1 MYKLITNGQI
11 VTEDSVVK
19 GSLLIHDGKIA
30 AIVPEGGDLSG
41 YDVSQTIDAK
51 GQYVVPGGVDG
62 HVHFGGFGDI
72 PIADDFY
79 TGSKA
84 ALTGGT
90 TTVVDFCEPI
100 LGEQPMDCI
109 ARRKKDAE
117 ESMVDVAFH
126 YAFTKNF
133 REELRQLDRILG
145 AGIGAFKVFTYYP
158 NTNLLPGEIREIMKG
173 IHDKGPLLVHAE
185 EESIIDNEKAKVE
198 GEEKK
203 NFLNLSLT
211 RPNVSE
217 QIAVESVVAL
227 AKETGTKLCIAH
239 SSAGE
244 TADIRKRERLSGG
257 DVILET
263 CPHYLE
269 LTNEKMK
276 GPDGAL
282 FTMNPPL
289 RYAKDNQRLW
299 QAVMEGDIAILST
312 DHCPYHK
319 QYKYGTDYLTV
330 PCGVDG
336 VQMRMQYLFSEGV
349 IKRGLNMVEF
359 AKITA
364 TNAAKFY
371 NLYPAKG
378 VIREGSDADLAFF
391 DPEIQWRWGADQ
403 IAGNTDYTVMEGLP
417 VQGKVTTTLK
427 NGEIVY
433 DGEQVL
439 SEKGSGRFLP
449 NVW

>member
-1 MYKLITNGQI
+1 MYKVIINGQI
-11 VTEDSVVK
+11 VTEESVIK
-19 GSLLIHDGKIA
+19 GSILIQDGKIA
-30 AIVPEGGDLSG
+30 AVLPEGADLSA
-41 YDVSQTIDAK
+41 YEIAETIDAK
-51 GQYVVPGGVDG
+51 GQYVVPGGIDG

-84 ALTGGT
+84 ALAGGT
-90 TTVVDFCEPI
+90 TTVVDFCEPVI
-100 LGEQPMDCI
+100 GEQPIDCVI
-109 ARRKKDAE
+109 RRKKDGE
-117 ESMVDVAFH
+117 ESMVDYAFH
-126 YAFTKNF
+126 YTFTKNF
-133 REELRQLDRILG
+133 RQELADIDQILDSG
-145 AGIGAFKVFTYYP
+145 VGAFKAYTYYP
-158 NTNLLPGEIREIMKG
+158 NTNLLAGEFREIMKV

-185 EESIIDNEKAKVE
+185 EESIIDIEKAKVE

-217 QIAVESVVAL
+217 QIAVETVLAL

-239 SSAGE
+239 TSAGE
-244 TADIRKRERLSGG
+244 TADIRKRERLAGG
-257 DVILET
+257 DLILES
-263 CPHYLE
+263 CPHYFA
-269 LTNEKMK
+269 LTNDKMK

-289 RYAKDNQRLW
+289 RWAKDNERLW
-299 QAVMEGDIAILST
+299 QAALEGDVEILST

-336 VQMRMQYLFSEGV
+336 VQTRMQFMFSEGV
-349 IKRGLNMVEF
+349 MKRGLDMVQF
-359 AKITA
+359 AKMTS
-364 TNAAKFY
+364 TNAAKYY

-378 VIREGSDADLAFF
+378 TIKEGSDADLAFF
-391 DPEIQWRWGADQ
+391 DPSINWTWGADK
-403 IAGNTDYTVMEGLP
+403 IAGTTDYTVFEGMEM
-417 VQGKVTTTLK
+417 QGKVTCTIK
-427 NGEIVY
+427 GGEVAY
-433 DGEQVL
+433 DGEKIL
-439 SEKGSGRFLP
+439 AEKGSGRFLP